1 MIQVVCDCCKRII
14 DLEGEV
20 RYVVRMEVFAAV
32 DADSTDGDDD
42 RDYLQ
47 EIEEIL
53 EQECDMD
60 DSQFDSD
67 IYQQARFDLCSD
79 CRQKFVRDPL
89 GRLTSPRLDF
99 SDN

>member
-14 DLEGEV
+14 DLEDEV

-32 DADSTDGDDD
+32 DAESPDADDD

-53 EQECDMD
+53 EQGSEAENLQLTD
-60 DSQFDSD
+60 D
-67 IYQQARFDLCSD
+67 IYQQTRFDLCSD
-79 CRQKFVRDPL
+79 CRQKFIRDPL